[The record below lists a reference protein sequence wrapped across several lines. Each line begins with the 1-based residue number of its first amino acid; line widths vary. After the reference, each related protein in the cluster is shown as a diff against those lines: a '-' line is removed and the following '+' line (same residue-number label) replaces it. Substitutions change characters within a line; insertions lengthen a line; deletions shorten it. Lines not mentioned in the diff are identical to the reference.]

1 MAQSAGYKAAVVR
14 SSPNVSKGAAVK
26 YVGGKL
32 VGTSDNAAT
41 AARQTAQY
49 GQSAEGVLGYAN
61 PDYYIKDV
69 RDSQGNLISTGGTLT
84 VDSRGD
90 IIDSAGGNYGNM
102 EATSAWN
109 NYYADNPTQAIQE
122 VESQRAQEAQL
133 SSLEQRKAEQAQ
145 YAAERAAQEYSGAT
159 ADMYGDMAREAA
171 TGGTTRPNVE
181 PQSTFTRQTT
191 KDGKRFADSPTS
203 DNYQNVYREESI
215 FGSQITE
222 VDRGTTD
229 VQKDLV
235 RMERILID
243 AKINNTERE
252 LDSLNQQIALSDQKL
267 KNITSIEKAKN
278 AQKGSSGVAGGITE
292 PYLES
297 SNPEYAAENERMKNL
312 KAQQLQMKKVFDA
325 QTEEK
330 KQQKGSLT
338 AAFDRNVQGISR
350 DPAPMDS
357 DPVVA
362 DYGTREQGST
372 PFLTSITDNE
382 ALKADNPN
390 SPFAGLTDATPG
402 ALAKGFGDDV
412 DGITAWGGWTPHKG
426 DGRLP
431 WGQVRAAF
439 SAGTDAA
446 PSLTIPGTEGAKRDE
461 LNKIFYENIDTRQDG
476 LFAASDG
483 KPKYV
488 NIGQGGQA
496 IETYTDD
503 LGRDATR
510 VVRTFDPVGGE
521 ERDTLQ
527 AIYARQFEDRMMNR
541 EQREYFN
548 ALTGGQVSI
557 SDALTK
563 PRTAQSYTYDGVS
576 GQSDRPDGNL
586 GIWLAEQNLKGDEKM
601 SSITWREPRSTGAP
615 GTESNRSEQK
625 RPVSVP
631 EGTTY
636 TPSFDENYRRM
647 MTPVELVGPPA
658 PQKLTPEATQALG
671 EYIGD
676 VKEFHGSDVTEY
688 QIMYTNPQGA
698 VSIINVAPNDLERN
712 YANLIGLGVQPDSM
726 QLTPQ
731 YVDRVA
737 PLSPNI
743 AIASSIFTPRFGDS
757 QAEGKLPPRKSLIGG
772 IDLSTEEGRLQYMQE
787 GEWYE
792 KAFKGVAAEVTNVL
806 YVVDNINQRGVNVD
820 QWSEGW
826 ETTVFDT
833 ILNPYTKPFESTEFK
848 EFFDTEKALYEQS
861 QATTTQATQA
871 VGVGGTTKQST
882 DSSPDWMIYLKY
894 MGTDTYSKQYTK
906 EQKKETEFFMDN
918 AWYMVPNTIAFVGTF
933 VLNPGIGAVKAVGT
947 TLAKVGLKAA
957 SATSSFTPYI
967 TPIKGGFQINAKAL
981 EAAASGTITQKVGI
995 FLQEKAFPVESGIA
1009 RSLYKKMPSI
1019 TQFDQ
1024 PVPKIDKAADLVQLP
1039 RQMES
1044 LTGSTRGST
1053 DQLYDASGKA
1063 LGDVEVTFP
1072 KGQRTEEFIP
1082 KTDVNPTRADDS
1094 VGMTSDEIIYLRMD
1108 DVGNLPPSRPQPL
1121 PAEYG
1126 GSIEEFGSS
1135 LPSPVVREAMPL
1147 GWAEGKMSQAPP
1159 VAWKQDV
1166 ITTEVMKV
1174 GRFDDIQVFPQ
1185 TTSVVGKKYTIPKNI
1200 PIIGGKEVTVGGQA
1214 IRNPGVYTVQMT
1226 EVATSRTVET
1236 TATIYQKTFPKT
1248 GKWGGMFQT
1257 KYDPEQ
1263 TGLGI
1268 LDPLTGK
1275 ISDTKLAELPG
1286 AIRIPRYGR
1295 QGVYTDYYLDMTP
1308 IIEQSGLMGTIRGE
1322 QLLLSQMTIRTS
1334 VAQAAGLTPVSLAR
1348 GAPKINEQLIGGRL
1362 EETVSADMWSALP
1375 VTKKTVGKTI
1385 PQEQLAIKA
1394 DQLLQRVIGYS
1405 DITGGAG
1412 KVDVP
1417 TSGLRAG
1424 YLDEKGV
1431 YRVDKEAVKKNYP
1444 EIYEA
1449 TNMGD
1454 DSKYMQGFRD
1464 WKAIPKKDLQS
1475 TSVSGKG
1482 GDQLEYLRS
1491 VQQRVDPIL
1500 STSVFSSGSR
1510 SYPLASS
1517 ILKARESW
1525 DITNIKIQ
1533 KLRDDYQ
1540 SARRD
1545 ITITEQQ
1552 TAEYSQAMDVLATE
1566 SIKGKSRIQ
1575 VLNKELGVVNMQ
1587 TLRRDQNLQFGQIK
1601 NVSGSQM
1608 FRILD
1613 DSGLSE
1619 KVRLNSGN
1627 LANVESKIRALDSDI
1642 LKTKKT
1648 LEDATEKLKL
1658 DETMKDSR
1666 TIDQYADVNAQQVTT
1681 AYTKGLEDELSKLLA
1696 VRKQMEVDLSGIRE
1710 GGRTSFDLKTLSL
1723 SGTMDVDLSRARGS
1737 GSTNWMLDTADKAE
1751 AGKFESSGELIKM
1764 GWRAVPVN
1772 TGYRQVTPIEMRFL
1786 KKSYNEYMSKISAGE
1801 SLSFSEWLGV
1811 GRYDLDQSI
1820 RADSITDL
1828 KALGGKS
1835 DDFDVTLRELQ
1846 AEQANQ
1852 PNYVYGYL
1860 DDSGKF
1866 IQSDGSKGNL
1876 FEVGEKGYASI
1887 QKKLLREDI
1896 RSINLRIK
1904 GYQSAIVKV
1913 KTGGSPFFTDKPVT
1927 GTTPYMIGGSDP
1939 LASVRATQVAHS
1951 IPESLEDDISRF
1963 LIADKKMEKLQL
1975 QKKAYDDALLPLYNQ
1990 KKKLNNQKNQF
2001 YGTLK
2006 KTLFSTYVRPT
2017 AQGDVMNLL
2026 KEWVKAQR
2034 KVATTGSPDDRYWA
2048 KMLNLTSSAIVD
2060 GKKVKVDNFRSEVMR
2075 IADLTKDI
2083 GKSKK
2088 GEYQRMDAIDLGLT
2102 QSQIDLG
2109 IRYNEMMNAVY
2120 FKWSKNIT
2128 DDEAADLLRAEV
2140 TESSITGRVKVQ
2152 REDSGG
2158 SIGWTEG
2165 YTDESIPSLQGYKIK
2180 GLSPAS
2186 AMAQGGAESKWMK
2199 SIGVLEDVDRIDEKF
2214 ANLSKQMRPYEQK
2227 LGAVNETINDQT
2239 DVMKRIT
2246 LDTGVTRVGTGS
2258 DVGAGRAATFVIPE
2272 TVGSFVKSYDTTI
2285 KIISTAQKQLKIL
2298 QAQKGGSMKARNTM
2312 VKNLDTW
2319 SAQLVKDQKYDKTK
2333 LPIWGGKQIYV
2344 SLSALTQIKT
2354 AGGKFGAAG
2363 PSRMGAAIFGYITG
2377 QPLPGARTLKDMGLA
2392 KDAIITKDYIV
2403 AKEFGII
2410 REPVPVGAEV
2420 PARIDSPRLDR
2431 ALQFFGFKPPPRPK
2445 VTQEMF
2451 ENFLKVVND
2460 ESSVVGGAI
2469 IPGRA
2474 PSITTTT
2481 QPFTGGSLPTLETI
2495 TTKGSAEFTP
2505 DSDLMKWFIKA
2516 YEGVLESKTGERLGG
2531 TQLYPLIGQT
2541 DDQGRAISRQPIG
2554 KPFDPNATT
2563 KDISDTWAYL
2573 AGSATGDLSAT
2584 KNPWKLHI
2592 VGYSPEDAANLYA
2605 RTIALFEKYKTPHKY
2620 FFSPAGDKDGVQG
2633 ASRGW
2638 SSTTGGVQLKRQI
2651 DAVWDGMSVPVKSS
2665 YGSGQGVL
2673 DSIADTKSQ
2682 LNKLK
2687 SQTWDTV
2694 DQSLYGAKADYDM
2707 SKATR
2712 VTRLQKTL
2720 ELQEKFLEGGVDINT
2735 NAGKLLTVYLPDSM
2749 RTDPN
2754 LMRAFTKELQTVMA
2768 GYEPTPAGRTGPM
2781 LRGQMEGLDQP
2792 EYITPPM
2799 KNIFGSDEWGTIP
2812 ADKQLSG
2819 YIYYRYSPGGQTKGS
2834 HGYGKAIGSR
2844 TSPGYNWNPVD
2855 GVDDYMAQ
2863 FAWTPKGTTK
2873 TTEQI
2878 PSSFDFGLPPDVQKA
2893 TSKANTPIVTSEEY
2907 LKVQDPSYIIK
2918 TADDFKLPTSSE
2930 WGTGVDFAKIR
2941 ELEGMDYETGAV
2953 LGLERLGLVSGQDI
2967 ATIQQ
2972 PTFTVG
2978 DVMKGLLFGKKSEK
2992 KYFVGL
2998 VKESFG
3004 VGSQPINEYD
3014 KAMRL
3019 FSQATEKLKLVS
3031 KARQDPTEWLDVK
3044 PSRFDDTTPGM
3055 DEGVKI
3061 DTDWKPDISYPSDPN
3076 KPYRPQSFQPEDEP
3090 SKRMQSMYD
3099 AMEKRLQ
3106 ESTGITATTK
3116 SEEPSVRVQ
3125 NIYAQMEEKLKN
3137 ANIYTTE
3144 KGSRL
3149 PSGQFVSEYQISNY
3163 STSVIEGVRLG
3174 DLPVSNVQ
3182 QSLLETKL
3190 GVGKFVVEGGKLE
3203 ELVLP
3208 PVRPDY
3214 KFTEKELVK
3223 IEKEAMNLFDE
3234 GKKALPSRSL
3244 YDTDL
3249 KSVPEDLFKNVR
3261 SLADDAVVLKNW
3273 LGGDFMPA
3281 FFRPPPPSRPKLP
3294 PGRASTGE
3302 FDSDWDNSAE
3312 KLMTMLKT
3320 EDVKITKEPLG
3331 PTPETVQQVAKAD
3344 PLKPVM
3350 ESVSDDILFSAP
3362 RNLASSLPYQKP
3374 FYPSYRSMFE
3384 NVYNTQAPSEAD
3396 ILGGLQG
3403 AQLTPSI
3410 PLARPQ
3416 VPQLGADPTVQ
3427 FTMPQLQ
3434 PVIEGISTTQL
3445 PSVATLSSSALRQ
3458 PQKTLPLLDLTQR
3471 LDTGTGLTQVGRQR
3485 LQLDGLVLS
3494 RTRQILDIPLQEA
3507 VRVKPKPLP
3516 LGVLPIWVDPYDK
3529 RRRPKKKKAKKRKK
3543 KKIWWDVPDSPF
3555 KTFSAKEYKV
3565 FTGGEPG
3572 RITRIERRRFPGEN
3586 WGQY

>member
-1 MAQSAGYKAAVVR
+1 MARQVAGANVGKGKATASAKAA
-14 SSPNVSKGAAVK
+14 AASRAAS
-26 YVGGKL
+26 
-32 VGTSDNAAT
+32 TAAAT
-41 AARQTAQY
+41 Y
-49 GQSAEGVLGYAN
+49 SGYSATTGYAN
-61 PDYYIKDV
+61 PDYYIKDTRDNFGNIITTGGDLRV
-69 RDSQGNLISTGGTLT
+69 DSQGN
-84 VDSRGD
+84 
-90 IIDSAGGNYGNM
+90 IIDEASGRNYGNM
-102 EATSAWN
+102 EQVAAHEAF
-109 NYYADNPTQAIQE
+109 YVDNPTQAIQD
-122 VESQRAQEAQL
+122 VEAQRAQEAQL

-145 YAAERAAQEYSGAT
+145 YAAERAAQEYSGRT
-159 ADMYGDMAREAA
+159 SEMYGEMAREAA
-171 TGGTTRPNVE
+171 TEGATRPNYE

-215 FGSQITE
+215 FGSQTTE
-222 VDRGTTD
+222 VSQGTTD
-229 VQKDLV
+229 IQK
-235 RMERILID
+235 MERMLID

-330 KQQKGSLT
+330 RQKGSLT

-402 ALAKGFGDDV
+402 ALEKSQRDDV
-412 DGITAWGGWTPHKG
+412 DGMTAWGGWTPHKG
-426 DGRLP
+426 DDRLP
-431 WGQVRAAF
+431 FDYLKFGQVSNAF
-439 SAGTDAA
+439 DSGTNAA
-446 PSLTIPGTEGAKRDE
+446 PSLTIPGTEGAKRDA
-461 LNKIFYENIDTRQDG
+461 LNKQFYSALDPNQTQSYTSSVEIPKGLQEYFGEHALTDKEITGIMTGPRDDG
-476 LFAASDG
+476 LG
-483 KPKYV
+483 MNYV
-488 NIGQGGQA
+488 NIGKSGQA
-496 IETYTDD
+496 IETYTDK

-510 VVRTFDPVGGE
+510 VVRTFDPVEGE
-521 ERDTLQ
+521 KRDTLQ
-527 AIYARQFEDRMMNR
+527 AIYARQFADREINY
-541 EQREYFN
+541 EQKEYFN

-743 AIASSIFTPRFGDS
+743 AIASSIFAPRFGDS

-806 YVVDNINQRGVNVD
+806 YVADNIRKRGVNVD

-871 VGVGGTTKQST
+871 VGIGGTTKQST

-933 VLNPGIGAVKAVGT
+933 GINVGLGTVKAIGT
-947 TLAKVGLKAA
+947 TLAKVGLKTA
-957 SATSSFTPYI
+957 SATSSFTPYV
-967 TPIKGGFQINAKAL
+967 TPIKGGFQMNFKAL

-995 FLQEKAFPVESGIA
+995 FLQEKAFPVESGIT
-1009 RSLYKKMPSI
+1009 RSLYKKLPSI

-1121 PAEYG
+1121 PSE
-1126 GSIEEFGSS
+1126 
-1135 LPSPVVREAMPL
+1135 PPVAREAMPS

-1174 GRFDDIQVFPQ
+1174 GIFDDIQVFPQ

-1214 IRNPGVYTVQMT
+1214 IRNPGVYSVVMT
-1226 EVATSRTVET
+1226 EAATSRTIET

-1322 QLLLSQMTIRTS
+1322 QLLLSQMTVRTS

-1449 TNMGD
+1449 TNMGSD
-1454 DSKYMQGFRD
+1454 PKYMQGFRD
-1464 WKAIPKKDLQS
+1464 WKAMPKKDLQS

-1510 SYPLASS
+1510 SYPLAPS

-1525 DITNIKIQ
+1525 DITNMKIQ

-1552 TAEYSQAMDVLATE
+1552 TAEYSQAMDVLTTE
-1566 SIKGKSRIQ
+1566 AIKGKSRIQ

-1608 FRILD
+1608 FRVLD

-1648 LEDATEKLKL
+1648 LEDSNEKLKL
-1658 DETMKDSR
+1658 YETMKDSR

-1696 VRKQMEVDLSGIRE
+1696 ARKQMEVDLSRVRG
-1710 GGRTSFDLKTLSL
+1710 
-1723 SGTMDVDLSRARGS
+1723 GS

-1751 AGKFESSGELIKM
+1751 AGKFESSGELIRM
-1764 GWRAVPVN
+1764 GWREVPVN

-1786 KKSYNEYMSKISAGE
+1786 KKSYNEYMSNISAGE
-1801 SLSFSEWLGV
+1801 SLPFSEWLGV
-1811 GRYDLDQSI
+1811 GRYDEVQSI

-1846 AEQANQ
+1846 AEQTNQ

-1866 IQSDGSKGNL
+1866 IQSDGSKGSL

-1887 QKKLLREDI
+1887 QSRLLKEDI

-1927 GTTPYMIGGSDP
+1927 GTTPDMIGGSDP

-1951 IPESLEDDISRF
+1951 IPKSLDDDISRF
-1963 LIADKKMEKLQL
+1963 LVADKKMEKLQM
-1975 QKKAYDDALLPLYNQ
+1975 QNKAYDTALLPLYNQ
-1990 KKKLNNQKNQF
+1990 RKTLNKQKDEF
-2001 YGTLK
+2001 YNTLK

-2017 AQGDVMNLL
+2017 KQGDVMNLL
-2026 KEWVKAQR
+2026 KEWVKTQR

-2102 QSQIDLG
+2102 QNQINLG
-2109 IRYNEMMNAVY
+2109 VRYNEIMNDVY
-2120 FKWSKNIT
+2120 YKWRKNIT
-2128 DDEAADLLRAEV
+2128 GDEAADLLRAEV

-2165 YTDESIPSLQGYKIK
+2165 YTDEAIPSLQGYKFK

-2186 AMAQGGAESKWMK
+2186 AKAQGGAESKWVK
-2199 SIGVLEDVDRIDEKF
+2199 AIGVLADVDRLDKKF

-2227 LGAVNETINDQT
+2227 LGTVNETINDQT

-2285 KIISTAQKQLKIL
+2285 KILSSAQKELRRL

-2312 VKNLDTW
+2312 VKNIDAW

-2377 QPLPGARTLKDMGLA
+2377 QPLPGAKTLKDMGLA
-2392 KDAIITKDYIV
+2392 RDAIITKDYIV
-2403 AKEFGII
+2403 AKEFGIT

-2420 PARIDSPRLDR
+2420 PARIDSPKLDR

-2460 ESSVVGGAI
+2460 ESSVVGGVI

-2481 QPFTGGSLPTLETI
+2481 
-2495 TTKGSAEFTP
+2495 TKAN
-2505 DSDLMKWFIKA
+2505 I
-2516 YEGVLESKTGERLGG
+2516 
-2531 TQLYPLIGQT
+2531 
-2541 DDQGRAISRQPIG
+2541 PIG
-2554 KPFDPNATT
+2554 AT
-2563 KDISDTWAYL
+2563 L
-2573 AGSATGDLSAT
+2573 
-2584 KNPWKLHI
+2584 
-2592 VGYSPEDAANLYA
+2592 
-2605 RTIALFEKYKTPHKY
+2605 
-2620 FFSPAGDKDGVQG
+2620 
-2633 ASRGW
+2633 
-2638 SSTTGGVQLKRQI
+2638 
-2651 DAVWDGMSVPVKSS
+2651 
-2665 YGSGQGVL
+2665 
-2673 DSIADTKSQ
+2673 
-2682 LNKLK
+2682 
-2687 SQTWDTV
+2687 
-2694 DQSLYGAKADYDM
+2694 
-2707 SKATR
+2707 
-2712 VTRLQKTL
+2712 
-2720 ELQEKFLEGGVDINT
+2720 
-2735 NAGKLLTVYLPDSM
+2735 
-2749 RTDPN
+2749 
-2754 LMRAFTKELQTVMA
+2754 
-2768 GYEPTPAGRTGPM
+2768 
-2781 LRGQMEGLDQP
+2781 
-2792 EYITPPM
+2792 
-2799 KNIFGSDEWGTIP
+2799 
-2812 ADKQLSG
+2812 
-2819 YIYYRYSPGGQTKGS
+2819 
-2834 HGYGKAIGSR
+2834 
-2844 TSPGYNWNPVD
+2844 
-2855 GVDDYMAQ
+2855 
-2863 FAWTPKGTTK
+2863 PKGYT
-2873 TTEQI
+2873 
-2878 PSSFDFGLPPDVQKA
+2878 QK
-2893 TSKANTPIVTSEEY
+2893 PIVSTQKPVVTSEEY

-2930 WGTGVDFAKIR
+2930 WGTGADFAKIR

-3014 KAMRL
+3014 KAMML

-3106 ESTGITATTK
+3106 ESTGITATAK

-3223 IEKEAMNLFDE
+3223 IEKEAMKLFDE

-3281 FFRPPPPSRPKLP
+3281 FFRPPPPSRPKSVL
-3294 PGRASTGE
+3294 RDASKGS
-3302 FDSDWDNSAE
+3302 FDTSSDDASQR
-3312 KLMTMLKT
+3312 LITMLKT

-3331 PTPETVQQVAKAD
+3331 PTLETVQQVAKAD

-3350 ESVSDDILFSAP
+3350 ESVSEDILFSAP
-3362 RNLASSLPYQKP
+3362 RNLASSLPYQRP
-3374 FYPSYRSMFE
+3374 FYPSYRSIFD
-3384 NVYNTQAPSEAD
+3384 NVYNTQAPAEAD

-3403 AQLTPSI
+3403 GSASAMAPSI

-3416 VPQLGADPTVQ
+3416 VPQLGADPTIQ
-3427 FTMPQLQ
+3427 LTMPQLQ
-3434 PVIEGISTTQL
+3434 PVIEGISTIQL
-3445 PSVATLSSSALRQ
+3445 PSVATLTSSALRQ

-3471 LDTGTGLTQVGRQR
+3471 LNTGTDLTQVGRQR

-3516 LGVLPIWVDPYDK
+3516 FGILPIWVDPYDK

-3565 FTGGEPG
+3565 FTGGEPSSV
-3572 RITRIERRRFPGEN
+3572 TSIERSRFPFEN

>member
-1 MAQSAGYKAAVVR
+1 MV
-14 SSPNVSKGAAVK
+14 NVSKGAAVK

-32 VGTSDNAAT
+32 VGTSGNAAT
-41 AARQTAQY
+41 AARQAAQY

-69 RDSQGNLISTGGTLT
+69 RDSQGNLVSTGGTLT

-90 IIDSAGGNYGNM
+90 VIDSAGGNYGNV
-102 EATSAWN
+102 EATSTWN

-122 VESQRAQEAQL
+122 VESQRAQEAQF

-215 FGSQITE
+215 FGSQTTE
-222 VDRGTTD
+222 VSQGTTD
-229 VQKDLV
+229 LQK
-235 RMERILID
+235 MERMLID

-312 KAQQLQMKKVFDA
+312 KAQQQQMKKVFDA

-330 KQQKGSLT
+330 RQKGSLT

-362 DYGTREQGST
+362 DYGMREQGST
-372 PFLTSITDNE
+372 PFLTSIYDNE
-382 ALKADNPN
+382 ALKADNPD

-402 ALAKGFGDDV
+402 ALEKSQRDDV

-426 DGRLP
+426 DDRLP

-439 SAGTDAA
+439 SAGTDSA

-731 YVDRVA
+731 YGDRIA

-743 AIASSIFTPRFGDS
+743 AIASSIFAPRFGDS

-806 YVVDNINQRGVNVD
+806 YVADNIRKRGVNVD

-871 VGVGGTTKQST
+871 VGIGGTAKQST

-933 VLNPGIGAVKAVGT
+933 GINVGLGTVKAIGT
-947 TLAKVGLKAA
+947 TLAKVGLKTA
-957 SATSSFTPYI
+957 SATSSFTPYV

-981 EAAASGTITQKVGI
+981 EATATGTITQKVGI

-1121 PAEYG
+1121 PSE
-1126 GSIEEFGSS
+1126 
-1135 LPSPVVREAMPL
+1135 PPVAREAMPL

-1226 EVATSRTVET
+1226 EAATSRTVET

-1464 WKAIPKKDLQS
+1464 WKAMPKKDLQS

-1525 DITNIKIQ
+1525 DITNMKIQ

-1552 TAEYSQAMDVLATE
+1552 TAEYSQAMDVLTTE
-1566 SIKGKSRIQ
+1566 AIKGKSRIQ

-1608 FRILD
+1608 FRVLD

-1648 LEDATEKLKL
+1648 LEDSTEKLKL
-1658 DETMKDSR
+1658 YETMKDSR

-1696 VRKQMEVDLSGIRE
+1696 ARKQMEVDLSRVRG
-1710 GGRTSFDLKTLSL
+1710 
-1723 SGTMDVDLSRARGS
+1723 GS

-1764 GWRAVPVN
+1764 GWREVPVN

-1786 KKSYNEYMSKISAGE
+1786 KKSYNEYMSNISAGE
-1801 SLSFSEWLGV
+1801 SLPFSEWLGV
-1811 GRYDLDQSI
+1811 GRYDEIQSI
-1820 RADSITDL
+1820 RSDSITDL

-1866 IQSDGSKGNL
+1866 IQSDGSKGSL

-1887 QKKLLREDI
+1887 QSRLLKEDI

-1927 GTTPYMIGGSDP
+1927 GTTPAMIGGSDP

-1963 LIADKKMEKLQL
+1963 LVADKKMEKLQI
-1975 QKKAYDDALLPLYNQ
+1975 QKKAYETALLPLYNQ

-2001 YGTLK
+2001 YATLK

-2048 KMLNLTSSAIVD
+2048 KILNLTSSAIVG
-2060 GKKVKVDNFRSEVMR
+2060 GKKVKVDNFRSEVIK

-2083 GKSKK
+2083 GKTKK
-2088 GEYQRMDAIDLGLT
+2088 GKYTRMDATDLGLT
-2102 QSQIDLG
+2102 QNQIDLG
-2109 IRYNEMMNAVY
+2109 IRYNDMMNDVY

-2140 TESSITGRVKVQ
+2140 TESSITGNVKVQ
-2152 REDSGG
+2152 KDASGG

-2165 YTDESIPSLQGYKIK
+2165 YTDEAIPSVQGFGIR
-2180 GLSPAS
+2180 GLDPSDARS
-2186 AMAQGGAESKWMK
+2186 QKGAESKYVK
-2199 SIGVLEDVDRIDEKF
+2199 AINVLVDVDRIDEKF

-2285 KIISTAQKQLKIL
+2285 KIMSSAQKELKRL

-2312 VKNLDTW
+2312 VKNIDTW

-2377 QPLPGARTLKDMGLA
+2377 QPLPGAKTLKDMGLA
-2392 KDAIITKDYIV
+2392 RDAIITKDYIV
-2403 AKEFGII
+2403 AKEFGIT

-2420 PARIDSPRLDR
+2420 PARIDSPKLDR

-2460 ESSVVGGAI
+2460 ESSVVGGVI

-2474 PSITTTT
+2474 PSITTTTTTT

-2505 DSDLMKWFIKA
+2505 DSDLMKWFKTA
-2516 YEGVLESKTGERLGG
+2516 YYDVVAKPDSPPSG
-2531 TQLYPLIGQT
+2531 QYYPAIGLT
-2541 DDQGRAISRQPIG
+2541 DDQGNQLRGLSYQAS
-2554 KPFDPNATT
+2554 
-2563 KDISDTWAYL
+2563 
-2573 AGSATGDLSAT
+2573 GDMTAV

-2592 VGYSPEDAANLYA
+2592 VGYTPDDAANLYA
-2605 RTIALFEKYKTPHKY
+2605 RTIALFEKYQIPHKY
-2620 FFSPAGDKDGVQG
+2620 WFSKQVQSE
-2633 ASRGW
+2633 SR
-2638 SSTTGGVQLKRQI
+2638 TFARDIIRTGFLVKQV
-2651 DAVWDGMSVPVKSS
+2651 DEVWDGMSAPIKSN
-2665 YGSGQGVL
+2665 YATGQATL

-2687 SQTWDTV
+2687 SETWDTV

-2720 ELQEKFLEGGVDINT
+2720 ELQENFFEESTKPKTGLLGSTLERG
-2735 NAGKLLTVYLPDSM
+2735 AGKMLTVYLPKAM
-2749 RTDPN
+2749 ETDPN

-2768 GYEPTPAGRTGPM
+2768 GYEPTPAGRTGP
-2781 LRGQMEGLDQP
+2781 LIGKVQIP
-2792 EYITPPM
+2792 EWTTPPM
-2799 KNIFGSDEWGTIP
+2799 KNVLGGTEWGTVP
-2812 ADKQLSG
+2812 MDKQLSG
-2819 YIYYRYSPGGQTKGS
+2819 YIFYRYSKGGQSGS
-2834 HGYGKAIGSR
+2834 GHSYGKLGD
-2844 TSPGYNWNPVD
+2844 PLD
-2855 GVDDYMAQ
+2855 GADDYMAQ

-2893 TSKANTPIVTSEEY
+2893 TSKANIPIGATLPKGYTQKPIVSTQKPIVTSEEY

-2930 WGTGVDFAKIR
+2930 WGTGADFAKIR

-2978 DVMKGLLFGKKSEK
+2978 DVMKGFLFGKKSEK

-3163 STSVIEGVRLG
+3163 PTSVIEGVRLG

-3223 IEKEAMNLFDE
+3223 IEKEAMKLFDE

-3281 FFRPPPPSRPKLP
+3281 FFRPPPPSRPKSVL
-3294 PGRASTGE
+3294 RDASKGS
-3302 FDSDWDNSAE
+3302 FDTSSDDASQR
-3312 KLMTMLKT
+3312 LITMLKT

-3331 PTPETVQQVAKAD
+3331 PTLETVQQVAKAD

-3362 RNLASSLPYQKP
+3362 RNLASSLPYQRP
-3374 FYPSYRSMFE
+3374 FYPSYRSIFE
-3384 NVYNTQAPSEAD
+3384 NVYNTQAPAEAD
-3396 ILGGLQG
+3396 ILGVLQG
-3403 AQLTPSI
+3403 GSASAMAPSI

-3416 VPQLGADPTVQ
+3416 VPQLGADPTIQ
-3427 FTMPQLQ
+3427 LTMPQLQ

-3471 LDTGTGLTQVGRQR
+3471 LNTGTDLTQVGRQR

-3516 LGVLPIWVDPYDK
+3516 LGILPMWVDPYDK

>member
-1 MAQSAGYKAAVVR
+1 MRV
-14 SSPNVSKGAAVK
+14 
-26 YVGGKL
+26 
-32 VGTSDNAAT
+32 
-41 AARQTAQY
+41 
-49 GQSAEGVLGYAN
+49 
-61 PDYYIKDV
+61 
-69 RDSQGNLISTGGTLT
+69 DSQGN
-84 VDSRGD
+84 
-90 IIDSAGGNYGNM
+90 IIDEASGRNYGNM
-102 EATSAWN
+102 EQVAAHEAF
-109 NYYADNPTQAIQE
+109 YVDNPTQAIQD
-122 VESQRAQEAQL
+122 VEAQRAQEAQL

-145 YAAERAAQEYSGAT
+145 YAAERAAQEYSGRT
-159 ADMYGDMAREAA
+159 SEMYGEMAREAA
-171 TGGTTRPNVE
+171 TEGATRPNYE

-215 FGSQITE
+215 FGSQTTE
-222 VDRGTTD
+222 VSQGTTD
-229 VQKDLV
+229 IQK
-235 RMERILID
+235 MERMLID

-330 KQQKGSLT
+330 RQKGSLT

-402 ALAKGFGDDV
+402 ALEKSQRDDV
-412 DGITAWGGWTPHKG
+412 DGMTAWGGWTPHKG
-426 DGRLP
+426 DDRLP
-431 WGQVRAAF
+431 FDYLKFGQVSNAF
-439 SAGTDAA
+439 DSGTNAA
-446 PSLTIPGTEGAKRDE
+446 PSLTIPGTEGAKRDA
-461 LNKIFYENIDTRQDG
+461 LNKQFYSALDPNQTQSYTSSVEIPKGLQEYFGEHALTDKEITGIMTGPRDDG
-476 LFAASDG
+476 LG
-483 KPKYV
+483 MNYV
-488 NIGQGGQA
+488 NIGKSGQA
-496 IETYTDD
+496 IETYTDK

-510 VVRTFDPVGGE
+510 VVRTFDPVEGE
-521 ERDTLQ
+521 KRDTLQ
-527 AIYARQFEDRMMNR
+527 AIYARQFADREINY
-541 EQREYFN
+541 EQKEYFN

-557 SDALTK
+557 SDALNK
-563 PRTAQSYTYDGVS
+563 PRTTQSYTYDGVS

-743 AIASSIFTPRFGDS
+743 AIASSIFAPRFGDS

-806 YVVDNINQRGVNVD
+806 YVADNIRKRGVNVD

-871 VGVGGTTKQST
+871 VGIGGTTKQST

-933 VLNPGIGAVKAVGT
+933 GINVGLGTVKAIGT
-947 TLAKVGLKAA
+947 TLAKVGLKTA
-957 SATSSFTPYI
+957 SATSSFTPYV
-967 TPIKGGFQINAKAL
+967 TPIKGGFQMNAKAL
-981 EAAASGTITQKVGI
+981 EATATGTITQKVGI
-995 FLQEKAFPVESGIA
+995 FLQEKAFPVESGIT
-1009 RSLYKKMPSI
+1009 RSLYKKLPSI

-1121 PAEYG
+1121 PSE
-1126 GSIEEFGSS
+1126 
-1135 LPSPVVREAMPL
+1135 PPVAREAMPS

-1174 GRFDDIQVFPQ
+1174 GIFDDIQVFPQ

-1214 IRNPGVYTVQMT
+1214 IRNPGVYSVVMT
-1226 EVATSRTVET
+1226 EAATSRTIET

-1322 QLLLSQMTIRTS
+1322 QLLLSQMTVRTS

-1449 TNMGD
+1449 TNMGSD
-1454 DSKYMQGFRD
+1454 PKYMQGFRD
-1464 WKAIPKKDLQS
+1464 WKAMPKKDLQS

-1510 SYPLASS
+1510 SYPLAPS

-1525 DITNIKIQ
+1525 DITNMKIQ

-1552 TAEYSQAMDVLATE
+1552 TAEYSQAMDVLTTE
-1566 SIKGKSRIQ
+1566 AIKGKSRIQ

-1608 FRILD
+1608 FMVLD

-1648 LEDATEKLKL
+1648 LEDSNEKLKL
-1658 DETMKDSR
+1658 YETMKDSR

-1696 VRKQMEVDLSGIRE
+1696 ARKQMEVDLSRVRG
-1710 GGRTSFDLKTLSL
+1710 
-1723 SGTMDVDLSRARGS
+1723 GS

-1751 AGKFESSGELIKM
+1751 AGKFESSGELIRM
-1764 GWRAVPVN
+1764 GWREVPVN

-1786 KKSYNEYMSKISAGE
+1786 KKSYNEYMSNISAGE
-1801 SLSFSEWLGV
+1801 SLPFSEWLGV
-1811 GRYDLDQSI
+1811 GRYDEVQSI

-1846 AEQANQ
+1846 AEQTNQ
-1852 PNYVYGYL
+1852 PNYVMDILMIVVNLSSLMVQKVVYL
-1860 DDSGKF
+1860 R
-1866 IQSDGSKGNL
+1866 L
-1876 FEVGEKGYASI
+1876 V
-1887 QKKLLREDI
+1887 R
-1896 RSINLRIK
+1896 
-1904 GYQSAIVKV
+1904 KV
-1913 KTGGSPFFTDKPVT
+1913 T
-1927 GTTPYMIGGSDP
+1927 
-1939 LASVRATQVAHS
+1939 
-1951 IPESLEDDISRF
+1951 
-1963 LIADKKMEKLQL
+1963 LQ
-1975 QKKAYDDALLPLYNQ
+1975 YNQ
-1990 KKKLNNQKNQF
+1990 
-2001 YGTLK
+2001 GC
-2006 KTLFSTYVRPT
+2006 
-2017 AQGDVMNLL
+2017 
-2026 KEWVKAQR
+2026 
-2034 KVATTGSPDDRYWA
+2034 
-2048 KMLNLTSSAIVD
+2048 
-2060 GKKVKVDNFRSEVMR
+2060 
-2075 IADLTKDI
+2075 
-2083 GKSKK
+2083 
-2088 GEYQRMDAIDLGLT
+2088 
-2102 QSQIDLG
+2102 
-2109 IRYNEMMNAVY
+2109 
-2120 FKWSKNIT
+2120 
-2128 DDEAADLLRAEV
+2128 
-2140 TESSITGRVKVQ
+2140 
-2152 REDSGG
+2152 
-2158 SIGWTEG
+2158 
-2165 YTDESIPSLQGYKIK
+2165 
-2180 GLSPAS
+2180 
-2186 AMAQGGAESKWMK
+2186 
-2199 SIGVLEDVDRIDEKF
+2199 
-2214 ANLSKQMRPYEQK
+2214 
-2227 LGAVNETINDQT
+2227 
-2239 DVMKRIT
+2239 
-2246 LDTGVTRVGTGS
+2246 
-2258 DVGAGRAATFVIPE
+2258 
-2272 TVGSFVKSYDTTI
+2272 
-2285 KIISTAQKQLKIL
+2285 
-2298 QAQKGGSMKARNTM
+2298 
-2312 VKNLDTW
+2312 
-2319 SAQLVKDQKYDKTK
+2319 
-2333 LPIWGGKQIYV
+2333 
-2344 SLSALTQIKT
+2344 
-2354 AGGKFGAAG
+2354 
-2363 PSRMGAAIFGYITG
+2363 
-2377 QPLPGARTLKDMGLA
+2377 
-2392 KDAIITKDYIV
+2392 
-2403 AKEFGII
+2403 
-2410 REPVPVGAEV
+2410 
-2420 PARIDSPRLDR
+2420 
-2431 ALQFFGFKPPPRPK
+2431 
-2445 VTQEMF
+2445 
-2451 ENFLKVVND
+2451 
-2460 ESSVVGGAI
+2460 
-2469 IPGRA
+2469 
-2474 PSITTTT
+2474 
-2481 QPFTGGSLPTLETI
+2481 
-2495 TTKGSAEFTP
+2495 
-2505 DSDLMKWFIKA
+2505 
-2516 YEGVLESKTGERLGG
+2516 
-2531 TQLYPLIGQT
+2531 
-2541 DDQGRAISRQPIG
+2541 
-2554 KPFDPNATT
+2554 
-2563 KDISDTWAYL
+2563 
-2573 AGSATGDLSAT
+2573 
-2584 KNPWKLHI
+2584 
-2592 VGYSPEDAANLYA
+2592 
-2605 RTIALFEKYKTPHKY
+2605 
-2620 FFSPAGDKDGVQG
+2620 
-2633 ASRGW
+2633 
-2638 SSTTGGVQLKRQI
+2638 
-2651 DAVWDGMSVPVKSS
+2651 
-2665 YGSGQGVL
+2665 
-2673 DSIADTKSQ
+2673 
-2682 LNKLK
+2682 
-2687 SQTWDTV
+2687 
-2694 DQSLYGAKADYDM
+2694 
-2707 SKATR
+2707 
-2712 VTRLQKTL
+2712 
-2720 ELQEKFLEGGVDINT
+2720 
-2735 NAGKLLTVYLPDSM
+2735 
-2749 RTDPN
+2749 
-2754 LMRAFTKELQTVMA
+2754 
-2768 GYEPTPAGRTGPM
+2768 
-2781 LRGQMEGLDQP
+2781 
-2792 EYITPPM
+2792 
-2799 KNIFGSDEWGTIP
+2799 
-2812 ADKQLSG
+2812 
-2819 YIYYRYSPGGQTKGS
+2819 
-2834 HGYGKAIGSR
+2834 
-2844 TSPGYNWNPVD
+2844 
-2855 GVDDYMAQ
+2855 
-2863 FAWTPKGTTK
+2863 
-2873 TTEQI
+2873 
-2878 PSSFDFGLPPDVQKA
+2878 
-2893 TSKANTPIVTSEEY
+2893 
-2907 LKVQDPSYIIK
+2907 
-2918 TADDFKLPTSSE
+2918 
-2930 WGTGVDFAKIR
+2930 
-2941 ELEGMDYETGAV
+2941 
-2953 LGLERLGLVSGQDI
+2953 
-2967 ATIQQ
+2967 
-2972 PTFTVG
+2972 
-2978 DVMKGLLFGKKSEK
+2978 
-2992 KYFVGL
+2992 
-2998 VKESFG
+2998 
-3004 VGSQPINEYD
+3004 
-3014 KAMRL
+3014 
-3019 FSQATEKLKLVS
+3019 
-3031 KARQDPTEWLDVK
+3031 
-3044 PSRFDDTTPGM
+3044 
-3055 DEGVKI
+3055 
-3061 DTDWKPDISYPSDPN
+3061 
-3076 KPYRPQSFQPEDEP
+3076 
-3090 SKRMQSMYD
+3090 
-3099 AMEKRLQ
+3099 
-3106 ESTGITATTK
+3106 
-3116 SEEPSVRVQ
+3116 
-3125 NIYAQMEEKLKN
+3125 
-3137 ANIYTTE
+3137 
-3144 KGSRL
+3144 
-3149 PSGQFVSEYQISNY
+3149 
-3163 STSVIEGVRLG
+3163 
-3174 DLPVSNVQ
+3174 
-3182 QSLLETKL
+3182 
-3190 GVGKFVVEGGKLE
+3190 
-3203 ELVLP
+3203 
-3208 PVRPDY
+3208 
-3214 KFTEKELVK
+3214 
-3223 IEKEAMNLFDE
+3223 
-3234 GKKALPSRSL
+3234 
-3244 YDTDL
+3244 
-3249 KSVPEDLFKNVR
+3249 
-3261 SLADDAVVLKNW
+3261 
-3273 LGGDFMPA
+3273 
-3281 FFRPPPPSRPKLP
+3281 
-3294 PGRASTGE
+3294 
-3302 FDSDWDNSAE
+3302 
-3312 KLMTMLKT
+3312 
-3320 EDVKITKEPLG
+3320 
-3331 PTPETVQQVAKAD
+3331 
-3344 PLKPVM
+3344 
-3350 ESVSDDILFSAP
+3350 
-3362 RNLASSLPYQKP
+3362 
-3374 FYPSYRSMFE
+3374 
-3384 NVYNTQAPSEAD
+3384 
-3396 ILGGLQG
+3396 
-3403 AQLTPSI
+3403 
-3410 PLARPQ
+3410 
-3416 VPQLGADPTVQ
+3416 
-3427 FTMPQLQ
+3427 
-3434 PVIEGISTTQL
+3434 
-3445 PSVATLSSSALRQ
+3445 
-3458 PQKTLPLLDLTQR
+3458 
-3471 LDTGTGLTQVGRQR
+3471 
-3485 LQLDGLVLS
+3485 
-3494 RTRQILDIPLQEA
+3494 
-3507 VRVKPKPLP
+3507 
-3516 LGVLPIWVDPYDK
+3516 
-3529 RRRPKKKKAKKRKK
+3529 
-3543 KKIWWDVPDSPF
+3543 
-3555 KTFSAKEYKV
+3555 
-3565 FTGGEPG
+3565 
-3572 RITRIERRRFPGEN
+3572 
-3586 WGQY
+3586 